1 MAKGYVGY
9 INQVWKKL
17 EQQLLLDAYLK
28 QDCNDPSED
37 LDLFEDIAF
46 EEDHQETTITEE
58 IKYEVALYPMELYL
72 QCSK

>member
-9 INQVWKKL
+9 INQEWKKL
-17 EQQLLLDAYLK
+17 EQKLLLDACLK

-46 EEDHQETTITEE
+46 EEDYQETTITEE